1 VAKRLGELLI
11 EAKVITQEQL
21 DQALTVQRGGSGG
34 RKLGQLLTELEMVTE
49 TQLTQALGRQ
59 LSVPWVT
66 LYHVEFSRSLLNF
79 VPKELAEKYNLVPVH
94 VRKSKKSGE
103 ELFVA
108 MDDPTNEAA
117 LAEVAKTAGIPVK
130 PMIACPTDVKSA
142 IRVYY
147 GGGAPEDS
155 QPQIAAEAQ
164 GAGAKKPVPPRS
176 SSTPDVNDAAAA
188 AAPTERQKQPTQP
201 DVEPPPS
208 SRDEIEVPPYGEDDD
223 HPDAEPEIE
232 ATEIER
238 TLRKKGP
245 RMVALTLL
253 DGTTIRVPAAGK
265 KRASQPDE
273 GEKGEKGEKVEN
285 GGEKEEGKGPSNEQ
299 LTARDL
305 VSALRAVA
313 HGADA
318 TEILGER
325 PPGWEAMFATLLSL
339 MLKKGLIADWEF
351 IEEYRKI

>member
-21 DQALTVQRGGSGG
+21 DHALTVQRGGDG
-34 RKLGQLLTELEMVTE
+34 RKLGQLLAELQMVTE

-59 LSVPWVT
+59 LAVPWVT

-79 VPKELAEKYNLVPVH
+79 VPRELAEKYNLVPVH
-94 VRKSKKSGE
+94 VRKSKKAGE

-108 MDDPTNEAA
+108 MDDPTNDVA
-117 LAEVAKTAGIPVK
+117 LKDVAKIAGIPVK
-130 PMIACPTDVKSA
+130 PMIACPSDIKSA

-147 GGGAPEDS
+147 GGGSADEMPAEAPTGPKAPKPPLPPSRPSLPESADPPPERAQATT
-155 QPQIAAEAQ
+155 QPEIAAT
-164 GAGAKKPVPPRS
+164 PISLPPDDGPLS
-176 SSTPDVNDAAAA
+176 
-188 AAPTERQKQPTQP
+188 
-201 DVEPPPS
+201 
-208 SRDEIEVPPYGEDDD
+208 DD
-223 HPDAEPEIE
+223 HPDAAPEIE
-232 ATEIER
+232 ATEIKR
-238 TLRKKGP
+238 PARKGP

-265 KRASQPDE
+265 KRASEPD
-273 GEKGEKGEKVEN
+273 VET
-285 GGEKEEGKGPSNEQ
+285 GDAKADAEEPPEANDQ

-305 VSALRAVA
+305 ISALRAVA

-318 TEILGER
+318 SEILGER
-325 PPGWEAMFATLLSL
+325 PPGWEAMFAALLSL